1 MGVKLGNG
9 KWAIKEDKL
18 LAYNDNSG
26 RFFNKEFDFS
36 RGSSATYVAKDG
48 LIKTAGLQA
57 TNLVN
62 NGDFSELGSELIT
75 NGNFDTDSDWNGVN
89 ANGTSISNGSLNYS
103 NTSLN
108 HNISQGSV
116 VTIGKPY
123 QLIFTISN
131 YEKGSILPILGA
143 GGVLQEVSG
152 NGTYTMYGT
161 ASINETFYFQARGTD
176 GTTLSIDNVSV
187 KQVDPNDYW
196 TVGGS
201 WSLSE
206 DKADYLAT
214 GNGSSLS
221 QSNVFTNT
229 GLHKISFTIS
239 EVASGQN
246 ARILIESSSE
256 VYLPLTSLGNGN
268 YTYYVNATASNN
280 LIVRGYTSGSGV
292 AFSISNISIQEVQAD
307 TPRIDFSDSV
317 KGALLLEPSSTQL
330 IQYSEDFSQWSG
342 INSSRASILK
352 NQVISP
358 DGSITADRLSDAD
371 NSSNYH
377 NLFQY
382 LTFTSGNPYVFS
394 FFAKAGTSDYV
405 NFYLDNGHCAFQFST
420 KTLSGANSSNCTYT
434 EFENGWYLLTFYK
447 SSLSSTSRPIS
458 IYTGGGTSDSDG
470 SYIGNPS
477 KNVFIWGAQV
487 EAGNYRTSYI
497 PNHGVSGGVT
507 RLADVCNNS
516 GSAQDFSEEGVLYCE
531 IAALANDGTSR
542 QISLSDGSNANNK
555 ISLRYTSTTN
565 ELNAFVKSGGSVVF
579 NESEILSDTTQNN
592 KLALKYKQNDFSLY
606 VNGVEVAT
614 DSNGNTPT
622 GLNVLDFD
630 SAIGTLNFYGKVRE
644 VQVFTEALTDEQLE
658 KLTTI

>member
-1 MGVKLGNG
+1 MAVKLGNG

-62 NGDFSELGSELIT
+62 NGDFSELGSELII

-152 NGTYTMYGT
+152 DGTYTMYGT

-196 TVGGS
+196 TLGTGVTIEENKLKIDGGA
-201 WSLSE
+201 LQGAE
-206 DKADYLAT
+206 QT
-214 GNGSSLS
+214 
-221 QSNVFTNT
+221 NV
-229 GLHKISFTIS
+229 I
-239 EVASGQN
+239 
-246 ARILIESSSE
+246 
-256 VYLPLTSLGNGN
+256 
-268 YTYYVNATASNN
+268 
-280 LIVRGYTSGSGV
+280 TSGLSCRVTFTVSDYVSGTV
-292 AFSISNISIQEVQAD
+292 NLRHPLNEEVSANGTYSFYGNANSTKVLIRGNASSNEFNISNISVQEIQAD
-307 TPRIDFSDSV
+307 TPRIDFSDTV

-516 GSAQDFSEEGVLYCE
+516 GSAQDFSESGVLYAE
-531 IAALANDGTSR
+531 ISALANDLTERRITISDGTTSNR
-542 QISLSDGSNANNK
+542 VAIEYTLSSNQIKGRVVSSSSTSANMNFTASSIVDFSKIAISYKQNEFNLWVNATKVATDTSGNAPIGLNKISFDNGTGSNA
-555 ISLRYTSTTN
+555 
-565 ELNAFVKSGGSVVF
+565 FH
-579 NESEILSDTTQNN
+579 
-592 KLALKYKQNDFSLY
+592 
-606 VNGVEVAT
+606 
-614 DSNGNTPT
+614 GN
-622 GLNVLDFD
+622 
-630 SAIGTLNFYGKVRE
+630 VRE
-644 VQVFTEALTDEQLE
+644 LQVFTEALTDEQLQ

>member
-1 MGVKLGNG
+1 MAVKLGNG

-62 NGDFSELGSELIT
+62 NGDFSELGSEIITPDANRDFSSNTGYWTLETGVTIANGKINFTDAANNRSFYKLNLIT
-75 NGNFDTDSDWNGVN
+75 SGKTYKLEITISGYVKGFIDSNNGNNFTFPSSNGTHTVYFVGGN
-89 ANGTSISNGSLNYS
+89 PHLVIGANGT
-103 NTSLN
+103 
-108 HNISQGSV
+108 
-116 VTIGKPY
+116 
-123 QLIFTISN
+123 
-131 YEKGSILPILGA
+131 
-143 GGVLQEVSG
+143 
-152 NGTYTMYGT
+152 
-161 ASINETFYFQARGTD
+161 
-176 GTTLSIDNVSV
+176 TTLSIDNISV

-196 TVGGS
+196 TLGTG
-201 WSLSE
+201 WSIG
-206 DKADYLAT
+206 DGKAISTNSTNSNLENDSISIANGKQYKFTFEITDFT
-214 GNGSSLS
+214 GNGFVRPQLGAVGAVVGTYVQGNGVYS
-221 QSNVFTNT
+221 Q
-229 GLHKISFTIS
+229 
-239 EVASGQN
+239 
-246 ARILIESSSE
+246 ILIANNNFDRI
-256 VYLPLTSLGNGN
+256 VLRTGGGDGFNGS
-268 YTYYVNATASNN
+268 V
-280 LIVRGYTSGSGV
+280 
-292 AFSISNISIQEVQAD
+292 SNISVQEIQTD

-317 KGALLLEPSSTQL
+317 NGALLLEQSSTQL

-516 GSAQDFSEEGVLYCE
+516 GSAQDFSESGVLYAE
-531 IAALANDGTSR
+531 ISALANDLTERRITISDGTTSNR
-542 QISLSDGSNANNK
+542 VAIEYTLSSNQIKGRVVSSSSTSANMNFTASSIVDFSKIAISYKQNEFNLWVNATKVATDTSGNAPIGLNKISFDNGTGSNA
-555 ISLRYTSTTN
+555 
-565 ELNAFVKSGGSVVF
+565 FH
-579 NESEILSDTTQNN
+579 
-592 KLALKYKQNDFSLY
+592 
-606 VNGVEVAT
+606 
-614 DSNGNTPT
+614 GN
-622 GLNVLDFD
+622 
-630 SAIGTLNFYGKVRE
+630 VRE
-644 VQVFTEALTDEQLE
+644 LQVFTEELTDEQLQ

>member
-1 MGVKLGNG
+1 MAVKLGNG

-62 NGDFSELGSELIT
+62 NGDFSELGSELII

-152 NGTYTMYGT
+152 DGTYTMYGT

-196 TVGGS
+196 TLGTGVTIEENKLKIDGGA
-201 WSLSE
+201 LQGAE
-206 DKADYLAT
+206 QT
-214 GNGSSLS
+214 
-221 QSNVFTNT
+221 NV
-229 GLHKISFTIS
+229 I
-239 EVASGQN
+239 
-246 ARILIESSSE
+246 
-256 VYLPLTSLGNGN
+256 
-268 YTYYVNATASNN
+268 
-280 LIVRGYTSGSGV
+280 TSGLSCRVTFTVSDYVSGTV
-292 AFSISNISIQEVQAD
+292 NLRHPLNEEVSANGTYSFYGNANSTKVLIRGNASSNEFNISNISVQEIQAD

-516 GSAQDFSEEGVLYCE
+516 GSAQDFSESGVLYAE
-531 IAALANDGTSR
+531 ISALANDLTERRITISDGTTSNR
-542 QISLSDGSNANNK
+542 VAIEYTLSSNQIKGRVVSSSSTSANMNFTASSIVDFSKIAISYKQNEFNLWVNATKVATDTSGNAPIGLNKISFDNGTGSNA
-555 ISLRYTSTTN
+555 
-565 ELNAFVKSGGSVVF
+565 FH
-579 NESEILSDTTQNN
+579 
-592 KLALKYKQNDFSLY
+592 
-606 VNGVEVAT
+606 
-614 DSNGNTPT
+614 GN
-622 GLNVLDFD
+622 
-630 SAIGTLNFYGKVRE
+630 VRE
-644 VQVFTEALTDEQLE
+644 LQVFTEELTDEQLQ